1 MVNNAVVS
9 HNSVNELYYL
19 EEVDSTNT
27 WAKANLDKFGPVGA
41 VYTTSQTAGRG
52 RRGHT
57 WINASGQALYYTV
70 VLKTELAQPESLP
83 LFASMA
89 VADAL
94 EQRYGIQCQI
104 KWPNDL
110 LLNGKKIVGI
120 LCEGMPDHHA
130 IVCGIGINLA
140 QPQSYFDAMELPH
153 GTSLALQGIAVD
165 PAADAAALAESM
177 TNFGFDRALYGFE
190 REGFA
195 AIRDAYK
202 ARCVNLGRHVTFDG
216 GEGTALDVD
225 EEGRL
230 VVQGAEGSTHVFTG
244 EVSVH
249 GIYGA
254 GKTMDETFG
263 LIETVEKAAQ
273 IYMLTAHLPRVN
285 TIKDEQMQ
293 ELAEFFGV
301 NYREDFLN
309 VQHEQK

>member
-52 RRGHT
+52 RRTNGFFSPPGT
-57 WINASGQALYYTV
+57 GLY
-70 VLKTELAQPESLP
+70 
-83 LFASMA
+83 
-89 VADAL
+89 
-94 EQRYGIQCQI
+94 
-104 KWPNDL
+104 
-110 LLNGKKIVGI
+110 GKKIVGI

-190 REGFA
+190 REGFS

-216 GEGTALDVD
+216 GEGTAVDVD

-254 GKTMDETFG
+254 
-263 LIETVEKAAQ
+263 V
-273 IYMLTAHLPRVN
+273 
-285 TIKDEQMQ
+285 
-293 ELAEFFGV
+293 
-301 NYREDFLN
+301 
-309 VQHEQK
+309 

>member
-1 MVNNAVVS
+1 MVNNEVIS

-19 EEVDSTNT
+19 EEVNSTNT
-27 WAKANLDKFGPVGA
+27 WAKENMDKFGPVGA

-57 WINASGQALYYTV
+57 WINAAGQALYYTV

-94 EQRYGIQCQI
+94 NRRYGIQCQI

-120 LCEGMPDHHA
+120 LCEGLPDQHA

-140 QPQSYFDAMELPH
+140 QPQSYFDAVGLPH
-153 GTSLALQGIAVD
+153 GTSLALQGVAVN
-165 PAADAAALAESM
+165 PAEDAAALAEAL
-177 TNFGFDRALYGFE
+177 TNFGFDRGLYAFE

-195 AIRDAYK
+195 AIRDKYK
-202 ARCVNLGRHVTFDG
+202 ACCINLNRHVAFDG
-216 GEGTALDVD
+216 GEGTAVDVD

-230 VVQGAEGSTHVFTG
+230 VVQGAEGKTHVFTG
-244 EVSVH
+244 EVSVR

-254 GKTMDETFG
+254 
-263 LIETVEKAAQ
+263 I
-273 IYMLTAHLPRVN
+273 
-285 TIKDEQMQ
+285 
-293 ELAEFFGV
+293 
-301 NYREDFLN
+301 
-309 VQHEQK
+309 

>member
-94 EQRYGIQCQI
+94 EQRYGIQ
-104 KWPNDL
+104 
-110 LLNGKKIVGI
+110 
-120 LCEGMPDHHA
+120 
-130 IVCGIGINLA
+130 
-140 QPQSYFDAMELPH
+140 
-153 GTSLALQGIAVD
+153 
-165 PAADAAALAESM
+165 ESM

-216 GEGTALDVD
+216 GEGTAVDVD

-254 GKTMDETFG
+254 
-263 LIETVEKAAQ
+263 V
-273 IYMLTAHLPRVN
+273 
-285 TIKDEQMQ
+285 
-293 ELAEFFGV
+293 
-301 NYREDFLN
+301 
-309 VQHEQK
+309 

>member
-120 LCEGMPDHHA
+120 LCEIAPDGHS
-130 IVCGIGINLA
+130 IVCGIGFNLA
-140 QPQSYFDAMELPH
+140 QPQSYFTAQNLPH
-153 GTSLALQGIAVD
+153 GTSLTLQGVAVD
-165 PAADAAALAESM
+165 PDNDPAWLAAYLTEVGFGTAMADYAAH
-177 TNFGFDRALYGFE
+177 GFTAC
-190 REGFA
+190 
-195 AIRDAYK
+195 RDAYK
-202 ARCVNLGRHVTFDG
+202 AVCVNLQRAVTYDG
-216 GEGTALDVD
+216 GQGIARDVD
-225 EEGRL
+225 EDGRL
-230 VVQGAEGSTHVFTG
+230 VVHDDTGDVKVFTG
-244 EVSVH
+244 EVSVR
-249 GIYGA
+249 GIYG
-254 GKTMDETFG
+254 K
-263 LIETVEKAAQ
+263 V
-273 IYMLTAHLPRVN
+273 
-285 TIKDEQMQ
+285 
-293 ELAEFFGV
+293 
-301 NYREDFLN
+301 
-309 VQHEQK
+309 

>member
-110 LLNGKKIVGI
+110 YLDHRKVAGI
-120 LCEGMPDHHA
+120 LCESVIPPGAGGATRVLVGVGVNVNSRVNDFPGELRPLVTTVREHIRAPLSLQDLLPRFVQA
-130 IVCGIGINLA
+130 ISDQVARLGN
-140 QPQSYFDAMELPH
+140 
-153 GTSLALQGIAVD
+153 
-165 PAADAAALAESM
+165 
-177 TNFGFDRALYGFE
+177 NR
-190 REGFA
+190 A
-195 AIRDAYK
+195 AILADWQRYDYLA
-202 ARCVNLGRHVTFDG
+202 GREVVCTVG
-216 GEGTALDVD
+216 MDVRKGVAAGLN
-225 EEGRL
+225 EEGRYRL
-230 VVQGAEGSTHVFTG
+230 RDPEGCVHEVIGGQLRLRAASLPEDSTG
-244 EVSVH
+244 P
-249 GIYGA
+249 GRG
-254 GKTMDETFG
+254 
-263 LIETVEKAAQ
+263 
-273 IYMLTAHLPRVN
+273 
-285 TIKDEQMQ
+285 
-293 ELAEFFGV
+293 
-301 NYREDFLN
+301 
-309 VQHEQK
+309 

>member
-120 LCEGMPDHHA
+120 LCEGVSYGYQQQGRG
-130 IVCGIGINLA
+130 ILCGIGINLA
-140 QPQSYFDAMELPH
+140 QPQSYFDAADLPH
-153 GTSLALQGIAVD
+153 GTSLALQGAAIDLEQD
-165 PAADAAALAESM
+165 PGWLAEAL
-177 TNFGFDRALYGFE
+177 TDFGFDRPLYTFA
-190 REGFA
+190 RDGFA
-195 AIRDAYK
+195 PFREEYK
-202 ARCVNLGRHVTFDG
+202 AACVNIGRRVTFDLPDG
-216 GEGTALDVD
+216 GQGAGEAVDVD

-230 VVQGAEGSTHVFTG
+230 VVRTDSGEEHVFTG
-244 EVSVH
+244 EVSVR
-249 GIYGA
+249 GIYGS
-254 GKTMDETFG
+254 
-263 LIETVEKAAQ
+263 L
-273 IYMLTAHLPRVN
+273 
-285 TIKDEQMQ
+285 
-293 ELAEFFGV
+293 
-301 NYREDFLN
+301 
-309 VQHEQK
+309 